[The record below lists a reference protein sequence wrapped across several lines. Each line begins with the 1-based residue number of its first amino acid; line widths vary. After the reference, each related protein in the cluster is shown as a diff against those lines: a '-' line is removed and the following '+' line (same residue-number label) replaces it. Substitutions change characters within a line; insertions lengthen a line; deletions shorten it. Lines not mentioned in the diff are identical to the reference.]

1 MRIWSGLIED
11 FLLCSG
17 KSSHVQVEKY
27 RSVLS
32 FIFAVDE
39 INNDPDLL
47 PNITLGYHIVDTCG
61 NSLKTAHA
69 FFRILSG
76 RNMAAP
82 NYFCG
87 DHGEVAAFVVD
98 SNYHTSHTMIPL
110 FNLYKYTQ
118 LIFGVSHPI
127 LHDRDLYP
135 TSYQFTPD
143 DRNRYDA
150 IVMFFQDCR
159 WNWVGIITTGEGS
172 NEMGVKELRKLMAK
186 SGICIEFVINLGNE
200 NNLMEKISVIDKS
213 TTEVVVVCGPYSIK
227 YFNFIRQSMKL
238 IENITLILHESWAH
252 LLDTRHVLV
261 GQFLN
266 CSIIFMPPRRTIGN
280 VEDSIYHVNP
290 ITHPNDPLLE
300 EIYFKVFRC
309 LTKDKSKNYFYQY
322 SYKMPGINCTKMHF
336 IPVSAYDMKDT
347 SLYYTYMSVYILA
360 HALHK
365 MKVNGKK
372 LSMYQIQDK
381 FQKYIKYV
389 HLKVPSG
396 RDIFFDDEGDVH
408 FRWNIENWVLYN
420 IDNIFHFIVKI
431 PAYIEETSKGKY
443 NLHLGEEE
451 IILKNDRKP
460 KSRCNDRCSPGLRKA
475 PNGGYHVCCYDCVP
489 CSEDEMSNKTDSD
502 SCYKCPKEEWPDE
515 KKVKCIP
522 KTYEFLS
529 YGKDILV
536 SVFISF
542 SLLFSIITLFVLGIF
557 IYYWDSPIVKANNRT
572 VSFILLVSILL
583 GFLCVFFFLGRPMD
597 ITCLLRQ
604 TSFGIFFSI
613 GVSSVLAKTITV
625 CIAFKA
631 TKPGSVWVKWIS
643 PKVSYSVVLVCSS
656 VQVLICVI
664 WLLVTPPYLEF
675 DHQSYPEK
683 IIIQCNE
690 GSDLWFYSMLG
701 YMGLLAAV
709 SFLLAFMVRTLPD
722 SFNEAKYITFSMLLF
737 CSVWMAMIPA
747 YLSTR
752 GKYMVAVEI
761 FAILTSCAGILGCIF
776 LPKLHILL
784 ITPDHR
790 NNLHMKSQNYQTV
803 HSMTPSLTFLL
814 PSSNTFSDHL
824 LYMDKIQTFLSHVY
838 DKDPA
843 WIEWVENNP
852 LSVDAEKVFGVEMS
866 EQ

>member
-1 MRIWSGLIED
+1 MPTTRCPGE
-11 FLLCSG
+11 
-17 KSSHVQVEKY
+17 VEKY

-32 FIFAVDE
+32 FIYAVDE
-39 INNDPDLL
+39 INNNPDLL
-47 PNITLGYHIVDTCG
+47 PNITLGYHIVDTCSD
-61 NSLKTAHA
+61 SLKTAHA
-69 FFRILSG
+69 FFRILAG

-87 DHGEVAAFVVD
+87 DHGKVAAFVVD

-118 LIFGVSHPI
+118 LMFGVSHPI

-143 DRNRYDA
+143 DRNRYEA
-150 IVMFFQDCR
+150 IVMFVHYR
-159 WNWVGIITTGEGS
+159 GWNWVGIITTGEGS
-172 NEMGVKELRKLMAK
+172 NEVGVKELRKLMAK
-186 SGICIEFVINLGNE
+186 SGICINYVINIGDRY
-200 NNLMEKISVIDKS
+200 EKTTKHISVINNS
-213 TTEVVVVCGPYSIK
+213 TAEVAIVCGPYSIK
-227 YFNFIRQSMKL
+227 YWNFISRCRKL
-238 IENITLILHESWAH
+238 VENITLILHESWAD
-252 LLDTRHVLV
+252 LLVSNEV
-261 GQFLN
+261 FPGQFLN
-266 CSIIFMPPRRTIGN
+266 GSIVFIPERRGILK
-280 VEDSIYHVNP
+280 VENFIYHVNP

-300 EIYFKVFRC
+300 DIYYRVFRC
-309 LTKDKSKNYFYQY
+309 LTKDNNKNYFYKWV
-322 SYKMPGINCTKMHF
+322 YKVSGKNCTEIHR
-336 IPVSAYDMKDT
+336 IPTKSYESKDT
-347 SLYYTYMSVYILA
+347 SLYYTYISVYILA

-365 MKVNGKK
+365 MKVTGKK

-381 FQKYIKYV
+381 FQKYMKYV
-389 HLKVPSG
+389 HFKDPNG
-396 RDIFFDDEGDVH
+396 KDIFFNDDGDVY
-408 FRWNIENWVLYN
+408 FPWEIENWVVYISGNLFGYKA
-420 IDNIFHFIVKI
+420 KI
-431 PAYIEETSKGKY
+431 IASIEEESKGKY
-443 NLHLGEEE
+443 NIYLGNEE
-451 IILKNDRKP
+451 LVWKNNRMP
-460 KSRCNDRCSPGLRKA
+460 KSRCNDRCSPGFRKA

-502 SCYKCPKEEWPDE
+502 SCYKCPEEEWPDE

-536 SVFISF
+536 YVFMSF

-583 GFLCVFFFLGRPMD
+583 GFLCVLFFLGRPMD

-643 PKVSYSVVLVCSS
+643 SKVSYSVILVCSS
-656 VQVLICVI
+656 VQILICVI
-664 WLLVTPPYLEF
+664 WLLVSPPYVEF
-675 DHQSYPEK
+675 DHQSYPGK

-737 CSVWMAMIPA
+737 CSVWIAMIPA

-784 ITPDHR
+784 ITPGLNSR
-790 NNLHMKSQNYQTV
+790 IIIIKKNNHKN
-803 HSMTPSLTFLL
+803 
-814 PSSNTFSDHL
+814 NTTIRL
-824 LYMDKIQTFLSHVY
+824 
-838 DKDPA
+838 
-843 WIEWVENNP
+843 
-852 LSVDAEKVFGVEMS
+852 G
-866 EQ
+866 